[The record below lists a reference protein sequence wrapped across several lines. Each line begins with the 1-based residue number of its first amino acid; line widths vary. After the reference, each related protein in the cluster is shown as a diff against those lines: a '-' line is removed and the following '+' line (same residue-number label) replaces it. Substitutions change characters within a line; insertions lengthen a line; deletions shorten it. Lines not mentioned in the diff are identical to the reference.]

1 MRAIVASEWLKLRRP
16 GMLGALAAGTVALCV
31 GTVAAV
37 ATAGSSSRGMGG
49 ATLPTIDELTSSHG
63 LADAL
68 GVSSTLVGVV
78 ALAVSAAAWA
88 SEYTHGTLRH
98 LLVWEPRRLR
108 LLAGSWIGVA
118 AAVAA
123 SVVAA
128 CVIASAAGVVAAG
141 MYGYATSAWFTAQ
154 GGVSLAAA
162 VGNLA
167 LAAVGWSL
175 FGTVLAVAFRA
186 PAAAIGVGVAYALPV
201 EAILEGVTDGIAQ
214 WLPGELLTALAVGGN
229 DTAGYGAALA
239 TLGAYTA
246 LAAGWALWTF
256 QRTDVTA

>member
-1 MRAIVASEWLKLRRP
+1 MRATVASEWLKLRRP
-16 GMLGALAAGTVALCV
+16 GMLGALAAGTLALCF
-31 GTVAAV
+31 GTVVAV
-37 ATAGSSSRGMGG
+37 ATAGSDSRGMAG
-49 ATLPTIDELTSSHG
+49 ATRPTVWELTSSHG

-88 SEYTHGTLRH
+88 TEYTHGTLRH
-98 LLVWEPRRLR
+98 LLAWEPRRLR

-118 AAVAA
+118 AAVAT
-123 SVVAA
+123 SVVVA
-128 CVIASAAGVVAAG
+128 CVIAGAVGVVAAV
-141 MYGYATSAWFTAQ
+141 MYGYAISAWFTAQ
-154 GGVSLAAA
+154 GAAATAAA

-167 LAAVGWSL
+167 VAAVGWSL
-175 FGTVLAVAFRA
+175 FGTVLAVAFHA

-201 EAILEGVTDGIAQ
+201 EAILEGVADGIAR